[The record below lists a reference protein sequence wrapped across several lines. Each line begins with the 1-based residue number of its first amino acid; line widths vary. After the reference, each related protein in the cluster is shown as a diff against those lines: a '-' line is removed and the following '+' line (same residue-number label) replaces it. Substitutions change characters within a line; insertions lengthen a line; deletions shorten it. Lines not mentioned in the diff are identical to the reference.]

1 MADPARAA
9 KLAQRIKVVVAE
21 ALGRKVK
28 DPRLEGITV
37 TDARVTNDLQ
47 HATIYYTVFG
57 DQAVQLDAAKGL
69 EKAKGI
75 LRQEVGRNITV
86 RLTPTLEFVADR
98 IPEVASNL
106 EELLREAKKRDA
118 EVAALAEKAKHAG
131 DPDPYRTGD
140 SDEEDTDE
148 DDLEEEA
155 GRK

>member
-47 HATIYYTVFG
+47 HATIYYTVLG
-57 DQAVQLDAAKGL
+57 DQAVQADAAKGL
-69 EKAKGI
+69 EKAKGV

-106 EELLREAKKRDA
+106 EELLKAARQRDA

-131 DPDPYRTGD
+131 DPDPYRNNDDESDDESGED
-140 SDEEDTDE
+140 S
-148 DDLEEEA
+148 A
-155 GRK
+155 K

>member
-57 DQAVQLDAAKGL
+57 
-69 EKAKGI
+69 
-75 LRQEVGRNITV
+75 T
-86 RLTPTLEFVADR
+86 RLYRLMLPRAWRRPRGCSARRWGATLLFA
-98 IPEVASNL
+98 
-106 EELLREAKKRDA
+106 
-118 EVAALAEKAKHAG
+118 
-131 DPDPYRTGD
+131 
-140 SDEEDTDE
+140 
-148 DDLEEEA
+148 
-155 GRK
+155 

>member
-57 DQAVQLDAAKGL
+57 DQAVQADAAKGL
-69 EKAKGI
+69 EKAKGV
-75 LRQEVGRNITV
+75 LRQEVGRNITA

-106 EELLREAKKRDA
+106 EELLKAARQRDA

-131 DPDPYRTGD
+131 DPDPYRSD
-140 SDEEDTDE
+140 SDDE
-148 DDLEEEA
+148 SDNESDNT
-155 GRK
+155 GR